1 MTAAAAAACTLVTV
15 PVGDGVV
22 VTVVVV
28 VVVVG
33 PGVAELE
40 ANGVLE
46 GAGVAPGVLD
56 AAGVAETEAGVDD
69 ADGAGVAVAATARDA
84 VGKLKTG
91 VALASRLDAV
101 MGLVAETG
109 SIRMPS

>member
-1 MTAAAAAACTLVTV
+1 MSPPVTPAAAAACTVTV
-15 PVGDGVV
+15 PVGDGVA
-22 VTVVVV
+22 VTG
-28 VVVVG
+28 VVVG

-40 ANGVLE
+40 PNGVLE

-56 AAGVAETEAGVDD
+56 ADGVGEAD
-69 ADGAGVAVAATARDA
+69 ADGAGVTVAVATAARDA